1 MVTQLLSVVLTML
14 IICPGNQMAFFFN
27 IPLFAMQRAEEALQ
41 GHLLLIC
48 HKCEKKKANAIKD
61 GIEEE

>member
-1 MVTQLLSVVLTML
+1 
-14 IICPGNQMAFFFN
+14 MAFFFN

-48 HKCEKKKANAIKD
+48 HKREKKKKANAIKD
-61 GIEEE
+61 GIEEEWKSS

>member
-1 MVTQLLSVVLTML
+1 
-14 IICPGNQMAFFFN
+14 MAFFFN

-48 HKCEKKKANAIKD
+48 HKREKKKKPMQLKM
-61 GIEEE
+61 G

>member
-1 MVTQLLSVVLTML
+1 ML

-48 HKCEKKKANAIKD
+48 HKREKKKANAIKD